1 MSDSHDLGALL
12 SQTINSEDTL
22 CLIEFSDGSD
32 TNDFIPTEILE
43 DAGIDLVA
51 WWTLEAGSDY
61 ASIVE
66 GKKKA
71 MRVTPI
77 KKH

>member
-12 SQTINSEDTL
+12 RQTINSEDTL
-22 CLIEFSDGSD
+22 CLIEFLDGSD